1 MCFYICTHRN
11 NVLPKTR
18 MHKSVSSN
26 YSSILDI
33 CNWSITAYG
42 DISRK
47 NDNVWVFVQ
56 PIMTLWLQWPTV
68 SMRERGENWERK
80 IERERKSLYLMV
92 GETSCTASRDALQHL
107 IATVMTKAHS
117 LKIDVVLL
125 RWALICVNV
134 QPPLPPI
141 MSLSLRPEIGKKGHH
156 PLCPQTDS
164 DQWHLISSPC
174 NFVVATDK
182 KIKTVFMIAIFPPAE
197 H

>member
-1 MCFYICTHRN
+1 MISQIHIFTTRALCIDVIAIQFYICTHRN
-11 NVLPKTR
+11 NVLSKTR

-47 NDNVWVFVQ
+47 NVWVFVQ

-141 MSLSLRPEIGKKGHH
+141 MSLSFTPRNRQKR
-156 PLCPQTDS
+156 
-164 DQWHLISSPC
+164 SSSIMSP
-174 NFVVATDK
+174 NRQRSMASNIVAL
-182 KIKTVFMIAIFPPAE
+182 
-197 H
+197 